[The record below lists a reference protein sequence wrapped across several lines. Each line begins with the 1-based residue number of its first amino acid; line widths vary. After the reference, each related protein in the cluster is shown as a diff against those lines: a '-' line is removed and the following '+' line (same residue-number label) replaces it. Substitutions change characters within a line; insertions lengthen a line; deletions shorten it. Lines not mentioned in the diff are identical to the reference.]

1 MKLISTQKVRP
12 AILHAFIFQFLLI
25 TLVLSNSYAQ
35 IRNYAT
41 EAFVKSFRVDQP
53 SNATNASNTAAVIH
67 SYGGVLL
74 NVGRY
79 SGELELK
86 FPTTLPA
93 NTTTFVRIDFD
104 QAILNNLLG
113 GSLGSALA
121 NLLGNVVLG
130 DHYFEVGARNSN
142 GDLKA
147 FGRSSVGFTDQSI
160 RIIRDKDGLFY
171 VAITPTESYD
181 RVFIKDVT
189 NALLIGATNQM
200 QVFNAFYITGQA
212 NCADAFA
219 TSFEGTGLTVDVL
232 GLGKAGVTNPQN
244 AIDGVD
250 GTFSEISLGALGV
263 GGSITQNVFFNS
275 NSKVGDEFSLRMRIN
290 QALLSANVLNN
301 IDVIAYD
308 GNTPVFQ
315 RSLNSLI
322 NLDLLGLLNNGQ
334 TASIPF
340 APTQSFNRV
349 SITLRSLLNVG
360 LTQTISL
367 DGIVS
372 SAPRPT
378 FTAPNANSV
387 NICYNTSATLSANT
401 TADNELLWYDVA
413 TGGTA
418 LATTAFNVG
427 YPTGSLTANK
437 TFYVAARRINCTS
450 ESIRV
455 PIVVTVNPALVF
467 NTTALPNA
475 NEGNAYARQI
485 AVATGGTAPYTYAV
499 SGTNALPA
507 GLTLS
512 ASGQITGTPT
522 VTGDFP
528 FSITVTDARNCTATS
543 SYNIKVTARLAL
555 ANTTLANGTVGT
567 AYTIQQIPV
576 ATGGSLSYTYTA
588 SSLPPG
594 LLFNETTREITGTP
608 TVAGTYTF
616 PITVT
621 DTDGNIVTTN
631 YTIVVDPA
639 LVIASSPLIDGIV
652 GMPYQTQT
660 ILAASGGTTPYTY
673 LVSGLPPGLTFNEA
687 TREVSGTPTTIG
699 NYPII
704 VTVTDAAGRNA
715 TANYSINVL
724 SPLALPAKTLAN
736 GTVSVVYPTDFLPE
750 ATGGLGPYTYNTS
763 TLPPGLTFDAN
774 TRAIGGTPT
783 QAGNYNITLTA
794 TDANNR
800 TVSRIYTLAVNGTL
814 TLPTALLPDGTVNTT
829 YPTQTLPAVT
839 GGTGPYTYVASN
851 LPPGLNFNVNTREVT
866 GTPTQ
871 GGSYTISVVATDAV
885 GNIVRTDYVIVI
897 NVPLPI
903 VANTS
908 ICSGATATL
917 NVTNLQPNITYNW
930 YSPTGN
936 APLATNNNGSFTTP
950 IVSSSTTFYVVAVSG
965 TAASERVAV
974 SVNAN
979 PLPNAPTVIT
989 PNPVISTGEST
1000 VLQATTNGTNT
1011 IQWYDAASGG
1021 NLLFSGASYI
1031 TPPITTNTT
1040 FYAAA
1045 VSSESC
1051 ASANRTAVT
1060 VTVTNNTTSPNC
1072 NAANVQSTGVN
1083 GLCILCGIDGAGNST
1098 DADLNNYTRITLGVG
1113 VGATGFQRLTFPQ
1126 AGIAT
1131 DSVRLDL
1138 ALPTGLLD
1146 LGLLNGITVNIL
1158 NGNNVVKISP
1168 LNSSLLNLRLLGG
1181 NRFQVTIPADQAF
1194 DRVEVRFGGTA
1205 SVLTSLDVY
1214 GAEIIYPR
1222 PTVSS
1227 TGINICA
1234 GSVANLSATPNGGT
1248 SITWFAAPT
1257 GGVALASGNTFTTPI
1272 LNTTTTYYIETSR
1285 NNCSNLERLPVVVNV
1300 TPALAVPIIT
1310 NPGNVCDGAVATVS
1324 VSNPDPSLTYNWFD
1338 VATGGTPIFTGITFT
1353 TPALTANRTYYVEAV
1368 SGLCTSS
1375 TRATVN
1381 LNVNPRPL
1389 AATVTASATAVNT
1402 GQTAVLTASSAIV
1415 GVNFNWYTSL
1425 TATTPIFTGETFVTP
1440 PLTSTTNYYVESV
1453 IVATGCTSVNR
1464 VQVTVTVNNNNNP
1477 NLVPCEAA
1485 VSQNNGVSGL
1495 LTVLAGVSN
1504 PELAVDDNTQTGS
1517 TLLMPVG
1524 VAGYVYQRLNFG
1536 TPSNLGDT
1544 VKVLISSPGRLLGL
1558 SILGGVQISTRN
1570 AGTSN
1575 PGILSL
1581 NNPLVRLELLSG
1593 TSQAL
1598 ISFVPGAQFDEV
1610 EIRLNSGL
1618 AGALTSL
1625 NVNYGQRVI
1634 AAPTVAS
1641 ANVAACV
1648 SQPLTLAVT
1657 NASPSLIYK
1666 WYDEAGTY
1674 QTGADGPTFTIAN
1687 VTGNTKYFVAASSA
1701 TGCLSARTEINVIA
1715 NPIPPTPALVTNAV
1729 NTCSGNYVVLQVN
1742 NPQSGIT
1749 YKWYDASNTYLAG
1762 RDGVSLTA
1770 AAVTANTSFS
1780 VEAVNSCGVPSTQ
1793 KAIATISVGTVDPP
1807 IVPQTNVS
1815 VSSGARAVLVAS
1827 SSIDGAVFN
1836 WYTVPSGG
1844 VSVFNGATYVTD
1856 PITASTSFYVETIV
1870 PGPCP
1875 PSSRVKVDVT
1885 VVPNGGTDVLPC
1897 GFANT
1902 NLADGIVGGAL
1913 GGVSNPT
1920 LATDNLGETA
1930 SSLAISLGVLNSSV
1944 FQRVGFDSGLSNI
1957 GDTLIVKLSSPGKLL
1972 SLAVLQSLTLTTYQ
1986 GANSNNDPLIVTNP
2000 LINLE
2005 LLSDNSAIILT
2016 YVPTSRF
2023 DGVEVRLSS
2032 GLIGAL
2038 TSIDFN
2044 YAVRKNLSPQVVAT
2058 TANACVGTPAILSVS
2073 NPITGVIYKW
2083 YLENDYQT
2091 GKDGISFSTPTTLS
2105 AGTYNYFVRA
2115 FYNGCESAG
2124 TRVTVT
2130 VLAPPAAPV
2139 ISTNPPTACGNA
2151 PVTLSVE
2158 PATNVSF
2165 NWYDVNGNILVV
2177 NNRSYTTPA
2186 NLAPGS
2192 YQFFVEAVNSNSCA
2206 SVARTT
2212 VTLIVNPTATEAD
2225 ITIAGITNL
2234 CGATTTSLS
2243 ASSSTIVSPIFK
2255 WYTDVALANLVFIGA
2270 NFSPTGLTATTT
2282 YYVTVSGAEK
2292 CDNLPADAKRVTVSV
2307 NPTSSASDIT
2317 LAGNGSICAGSA
2329 TTITASSLTVDNAI
2343 FSWYSDANLTNK
2355 VFEGA
2360 IFTTPELTA
2369 ITTYYVTVKGSNK
2382 CENSPANARSVTI
2395 TVNPAATASDIVVSG
2410 NLELCFGSTVTLTA
2424 SSATITNP
2432 VFTWY
2437 ADATLATPLFTGPV
2451 FNPGPVNVTT
2461 TYFVTVRGDNRCE
2474 NGATN
2479 AKAVIV
2485 VVKQYATAADI
2496 NLNNA
2501 DVCAGSGA
2509 TLAASSFTV
2518 TNPVFTWY
2526 SDASLTNPI
2535 FTGPTY
2541 LTGPLSA
2548 NTTYYVSV
2556 SGDNKCGNR
2565 AIDAKVVTVIVN
2577 SLSTS
2582 TDLIVNGPTTICAG
2596 GSIALEASSPSVSN
2610 PIFTWYA
2617 DAALTN
2623 LVFVG
2628 STFVS
2633 QPLFA
2638 PATFYVTVKGSNR
2651 CENNSATA
2659 KIVTVSVTSR
2669 PINPI
2674 VGMAGRD
2681 ICSGATTTLTVTN
2694 PETSVNYE
2702 WYDLAT
2708 GGAPVF
2714 IGSSFTTPIL
2724 NTSAT
2729 YYVQATNGGSCVNTS
2744 GRVTVNVT
2752 VTPRPANPTLN
2763 SNNVTV
2769 CSGNTAV
2776 LIVTNPATGATYNWF
2791 TSATG
2796 GTAVGSGINFT
2807 TPAITANIVYYVE
2820 ASNGSCFA
2828 SARTAVNITCQ
2839 ALPLA
2844 PTNVAATS
2852 ATICSGSTTALNI
2865 VNPDANLTYRWY
2877 ANSSGGTM
2885 LAEGI
2890 SYTPT
2895 ALTATT
2901 TFYVESVAVTGGC
2914 SSPTRTAVTVTVL
2927 PVLAT
2932 PVVRVQSADAAS
2944 VTFEWNAVDG
2954 ATAYE
2959 VSRDGGATWT
2969 TQTSTTITIAGLKPD
2984 QSVSITVRAKG
2995 QIDCQTSANAGPVEG
3010 KSGNPFAD
3018 ELYIPNTFTPNGDG
3032 KNDIFLAYGN
3042 SVAKFRMR
3050 IYNQW
3055 GEYYFEST
3063 SLDNGW
3069 DGRYRGNLQPNG
3081 VYVYYID
3088 VTFNSGATKL
3098 YKGTITLLK

>member
-1 MKLISTQKVRP
+1 MKQISTQKIRP
-12 AILHAFIFQFLLI
+12 AILYAFIFQLLLI
-25 TLVLSNSYAQ
+25 TLFVSKSYAQ
-35 IRNYAT
+35 VRNYAT
-41 EAFVKSFRVDQP
+41 EASVKSFRVDQP
-53 SNATNASNTAAVIH
+53 TNATNAENTFAVVR
-67 SYGGVLL
+67 SYGGLL
-74 NVGRY
+74 LGGGRF

-86 FPTTLPA
+86 FPETLPA

-104 QAILNNLLG
+104 PALLNNLLG
-113 GSLGSALA
+113 GNLGSALA
-121 NLLGNVVLG
+121 NLLGNVALG
-130 DHYFEVGARNSN
+130 NHYFEVGARNSN

-181 RVFIKDVT
+181 RVFVKDIT
-189 NALLIGATNQM
+189 NALLLGASNEM
-200 QVFNAFYITGQA
+200 QVYNAFYITGQA

-244 AIDGVD
+244 AIDGID

-263 GGSITQNVFFNS
+263 AGSITQNVFFSS

-308 GNTPVFQ
+308 GNRPVFQ

-322 NLDLLGLLNNGQ
+322 NLDLLGLLNSGQ

-340 APTQSFNRV
+340 TPTQSFNRV

-378 FTAPNANSV
+378 FTAPNTNSV
-387 NICYNTSATLSANT
+387 NICYNTEATLGANT
-401 TADNELLWYDVA
+401 TAENELVWYDVA
-413 TGGTA
+413 MGGTA
-418 LATTAFNVG
+418 LTTTAFNVG
-427 YPTGSLTANK
+427 YPTGLLTANK
-437 TFYVAARRINCTS
+437 TFYVAAKRINCTS

-455 PIVVTVNPALVF
+455 PIVVTVNPAIVF
-467 NTTALPNA
+467 NTTVLPNA
-475 NEGNAYARQI
+475 NEGNIYAKQI
-485 AVATGGTAPYTYAV
+485 AVATGGTAPYSYAV
-499 SGTNALPA
+499 SGANILPA
-507 GLTLS
+507 GLMLS

-522 VTGDFP
+522 IAGDFP
-528 FSITVTDARNCTATS
+528 FSITVTDAKNCSATIN
-543 SYNIKVTARLAL
+543 YNLKVTTKLTLAS
-555 ANTTLANGTVGT
+555 TTLANGTVGGVY
-567 AYTIQQIPV
+567 AVQQIPV
-576 ATGGSLSYTYTA
+576 ATGGSLPYTYTA

-594 LLFNETTREITGTP
+594 LVFNETTREITGTP
-608 TVAGTYTF
+608 TTAGTYTF
-616 PITVT
+616 PVTVT
-621 DTDGNIVTTN
+621 DTDGNVVTTN

-639 LVIASSPLIDGIV
+639 LVLLSSPLVDGIV
-652 GMPYQTQT
+652 GTPYQTQT
-660 ILAASGGTTPYTY
+660 ILAANGGTTPYTY
-673 LVSGLPPGLTFNEA
+673 SVSGLPPGLAFNEP
-687 TREVSGTPTTIG
+687 TREISGIPTAIG

-724 SPLALPAKTLAN
+724 SPLALPAKALAN

-750 ATGGLGPYTYNTS
+750 ATGGVGPYTYTTS
-763 TLPPGLTFDAN
+763 TFPPGLTFDAN
-774 TRAIGGTPT
+774 TRAIAGTPT

-800 TVSRIYTLAVNGTL
+800 TVSRIYNLAVNGTL
-814 TLPTALLPDGTVNTT
+814 TLPTALLPDGTVNVA
-829 YPTQTLPAVT
+829 YPIQTLPAVT

-871 GGSYTISVVATDAV
+871 GGSYTITLVATDAV
-885 GNIVRTDYVIVI
+885 GNNVRTDYGIAI

-908 ICSGATATL
+908 TCSGATATL

-930 YSPTGN
+930 YASTGN
-936 APLATNNNGSFTTP
+936 TPLATNNNGSFTTP
-950 IVSSSTTFYVVAVSG
+950 IITSSTTFYVATVSG
-965 TAASERVAV
+965 TAISQRVAV

-989 PNPVISTGEST
+989 PSPVISAGEST
-1000 VLQATTNGTNT
+1000 VLQATTSGTNT
-1011 IQWYDAASGG
+1011 IQWYDAPVAG
-1021 NLLFSGASYI
+1021 NLLFTGASYV

-1040 FYAAA
+1040 FYAVAI
-1045 VSSESC
+1045 SSENC
-1051 ASANRTAVT
+1051 ASSTRSAVT
-1060 VTVTNNTTSPNC
+1060 VTVTNNATSPNC

-1083 GLCILCGIDGAGNST
+1083 GICILCGIDGAGNST

-1146 LGLLNGITVNIL
+1146 LGLLSGITVNIL
-1158 NGNNVVKISP
+1158 NGNNIVKTSP

-1205 SVLTSLDVY
+1205 SLLTSLDVY
-1214 GAEIIYPR
+1214 GAEIIYPK

-1227 TGINICA
+1227 TGTNICA

-1248 SITWFAAPT
+1248 SIAWFAAAT
-1257 GGVALASGNTFTTPI
+1257 GGVALANGNNFTTPI
-1272 LNTTTTYYIETSR
+1272 LNATTTYYIEISR
-1285 NNCSNLERLPVVVNV
+1285 NNCANLQRLPVVVNV
-1300 TPALAVPIIT
+1300 TPALLVPIIT
-1310 NPGNVCDGAVATVS
+1310 NPGNVCDGAIATVS
-1324 VSNPDPSLTYNWFD
+1324 VSNPDPALTYNWFD
-1338 VATGGTPIFTGITFT
+1338 VASGGTPIFIGVTFT
-1353 TPALTANRTYYVEAV
+1353 TPVLTANKTYYVESV

-1402 GQTAVLTASSAIV
+1402 GQTSVLTASSATV

-1440 PLTSTTNYYVESV
+1440 PLTSTTSYYVETV
-1453 IVATGCTSVNR
+1453 IVATGCTSANR
-1464 VQVTVTVNNNNNP
+1464 VQVTVTVNNTNTP

-1485 VSQNNGVSGL
+1485 VSETNGISGL

-1544 VKVLISSPGRLLGL
+1544 VKVLISSPGRLLGA
-1558 SILGGVQISTRN
+1558 SILGGVQILTRN
-1570 AGTSN
+1570 AGVSN
-1575 PGILSL
+1575 ADIVSL
-1581 NNPLVRLELLSG
+1581 NNSLVRLELLSG
-1593 TSQAL
+1593 TNQAL
-1598 ISFVPGAQFDEV
+1598 VSFVPGAQFDEV

-1618 AGALTSL
+1618 VGALTSI

-1634 AAPTVAS
+1634 VAPTVAS

-1648 SQPLTLAVT
+1648 SQPLNLAVT
-1657 NASPSLIYK
+1657 NANPSLTYK
-1666 WYDEAGTY
+1666 WYDEAGVY
-1674 QTGADGPTFTIAN
+1674 QAGMDGPTFTIAN
-1687 VTGNTKYFVAASSA
+1687 LTGNTKYFVAASSA

-1715 NPIPPTPALVTNAV
+1715 NPIPAAPALVTNAV
-1729 NTCSGNYVVLQVN
+1729 NTCSGNDVVLRVN
-1742 NPQSGIT
+1742 NPQSGII
-1749 YKWYDASNTYLAG
+1749 YKWYDELGTYLVG
-1762 RDGVSLTA
+1762 KDGVTLTVVN
-1770 AAVTANTSFS
+1770 VTTSTSFS
-1780 VEAVNSCGVPSTQ
+1780 VEAVNSCGVPSAQ
-1793 KAIATISVGTVDPP
+1793 KATATISVGTVDPP

-1815 VSSGARAVLVAS
+1815 VSPGARAVLVAS
-1827 SSIDGAVFN
+1827 SSIDRADFN
-1836 WYTVPSGG
+1836 WYTVPNGG

-1875 PSSRVKVDVT
+1875 PSNRVKVDVT
-1885 VVPNGGTDVLPC
+1885 VVPNGGTDILPC

-1902 NLADGIVGGAL
+1902 NLADGIVGGAS

-1930 SSLAISLGVLNSSV
+1930 SSLAISLGVLNGSV
-1944 FQRVGFDSGLSNI
+1944 FQRVGFDGGLSNV

-1986 GANSNNDPLIVTNP
+1986 GTNSNNDLLVVTDP

-2016 YVPTSRF
+2016 YVPTTTF

-2044 YAVRKNLSPQVVAT
+2044 YALRKNLAPQVVAT
-2058 TANACVGTPAILSVS
+2058 TATACVGTPATLRVN

-2083 YLENDYQT
+2083 FLENDYQT
-2091 GKDGISFSTPTTLS
+2091 GSDGISFSTPTTLF
-2105 AGTYNYFVRA
+2105 AGTYNYFVKA
-2115 FYNGCESAG
+2115 FYNGCESSG
-2124 TRVTVT
+2124 TKVTVT
-2130 VLAPPAAPV
+2130 ILAPPAVPI
-2139 ISTNPPTACGNA
+2139 ISANPSTACGNT

-2158 PATNVSF
+2158 PVIGVSF
-2165 NWYDVNGNILVV
+2165 NWYDVNGNVLVV

-2186 NLAPGS
+2186 NLAPGT
-2192 YQFFVEAVNSNSCA
+2192 YQFFVEGVNGNSCA
-2206 SVARTT
+2206 GAARTT
-2212 VTLIVNPTATEAD
+2212 VTLIVNPTATEVD
-2225 ITIAGITNL
+2225 ITITGITNL
-2234 CGATTTSLS
+2234 CGVTTTSLT
-2243 ASSSTIVSPIFK
+2243 ATSSTVMSPVFK
-2255 WYTDVALANLVFIGA
+2255 WYNDVALTNLVFTGA
-2270 NFSPTGLTATTT
+2270 TFAPSGLTTTT
-2282 YYVTVSGAEK
+2282 SYYVTVSGTEK
-2292 CDNLPADAKRVTVSV
+2292 CDNLPADAKVVTVSV

-2317 LAGNGSICAGSA
+2317 LTGNGSICAGSV
-2329 TTITASSLTVDNAI
+2329 TTITASSLTVNNAL
-2343 FSWYSDANLTNK
+2343 FSWYTDANLTNK
-2355 VFEGA
+2355 VFEGT

-2369 ITTYYVTVKGSNK
+2369 TTTYYVTVKGSNK
-2382 CENSPANARSVTI
+2382 CENTPANAKSVTI
-2395 TVNPAATASDIVVSG
+2395 TVNAEATANDIIVSG
-2410 NLELCFGSTVTLTA
+2410 NLELCSGSAATLTA
-2424 SSATITNP
+2424 SSATIANP

-2437 ADATLATPLFTGPV
+2437 ADATLTTPLFTGSV
-2451 FNPGPVNVTT
+2451 FNPGAITVNT
-2461 TYFVTVRGDNRCE
+2461 TYFVTVKGDNRCE
-2474 NGATN
+2474 SGTTN
-2479 AKAVIV
+2479 AKAVLV
-2485 VVKQYATAADI
+2485 TVKQYATAADI
-2496 NLNNA
+2496 NLDNA
-2501 DVCAGSGA
+2501 NVCAGSGA

-2526 SDASLTNPI
+2526 SDASLTTPI

-2548 NTTYYVSV
+2548 NATYYVSV

-2565 AIDAKVVTVIVN
+2565 AIDAKVVIVTVN

-2582 TDLIVNGPTTICAG
+2582 TDLIVTGPTTICAG
-2596 GSIALEASSPSVSN
+2596 GTISLEATSPSVNN

-2617 DAALTN
+2617 DAVLTN

-2638 PATFYVTVKGSNR
+2638 TSTFYVTVKGSNR
-2651 CENNSATA
+2651 CENSSATA
-2659 KIVTVSVTSR
+2659 KVVTVAVTSR

-2674 VGMAGRD
+2674 ISMAGRD

-2694 PETSVNYE
+2694 PETGVNYE

-2708 GGAPVF
+2708 GGTPVF
-2714 IGSSFTTPIL
+2714 SGISFTTPIL
-2724 NTSAT
+2724 NTNTT
-2729 YYVQATNGGSCVNTS
+2729 YYVQAVNAGNCSNPS
-2744 GRVTVNVT
+2744 GRVTVAVT
-2752 VTPRPANPTLN
+2752 VTPRPANPTVN
-2763 SNNVTV
+2763 SSNVTV
-2769 CSGNTAV
+2769 CSGNTVV
-2776 LIVTNPATGATYNWF
+2776 LMVTNPATGATYNWF

-2796 GTAVGSGINFT
+2796 GTAVGSGSNFT
-2807 TPAITANIVYYVE
+2807 TPAITTNIVYYVE

-2828 SARTAVNITCQ
+2828 TARTAVNITSQ

-2844 PTNVAATS
+2844 PTNVVATS
-2852 ATICSGSTTALNI
+2852 TTICSGSTTALNV
-2865 VNPDANLTYRWY
+2865 VNPDANLIYRWY
-2877 ANSSGGTM
+2877 ANSSGGIM
-2885 LAEGI
+2885 LAEGV

-2895 ALTATT
+2895 ALTATA
-2901 TFYVESVAVTGGC
+2901 TFYVESVSVTGGC

-2932 PVVRVQSADAAS
+2932 PIVRVQATDAAS

-2969 TQTSTTITIAGLKPD
+2969 TQTTTTVTITGLKPD
-2984 QSVSITVRAKG
+2984 QAVSITVRAKG
-2995 QIDCQTSANAGPVEG
+2995 QIDCQTSANAGPTEG

-3055 GEYYFEST
+3055 GEYYFES
-3063 SLDNGW
+3063 SSIDNGW
-3069 DGRYRGNLQPNG
+3069 DGRYRSNLQPNG

-3098 YKGTITLLK
+3098 YKGTITLLR